1 MNPFALLMFI
11 TTVSCG
17 LLGMYSFYKRELTGA
32 RPLGFLMFAITW
44 WSAMYGLELLSN
56 DLQQMRLLNRISYP
70 AIVSLPV
77 FVFMFV
83 MAILDRR
90 EWFTVKRVIL
100 LFIVPTI
107 VDLAMWTNEFH
118 WLFYRVSEIDTQWPF
133 PVQKLVHGPLFW
145 INIVYTYVLLMCSIV
160 LLLREWFYSE
170 RAYRT
175 QLGIVLLGMAFPML
189 VNLNYLFKILPVGYI
204 DLTPVAFFL
213 TALFAA
219 LSIFKFRLFDL
230 RPIAKETVISNL
242 EDGIVVIDK
251 LGTLIDVNPVS
262 VRLLEI
268 DGDKALGLS
277 IEDAF
282 SRIPTLLDFIES
294 TDSRSELVIGERIIE
309 SRKTSIMSKRGK
321 LRGHIVLLTD
331 ITDHK
336 RTEEALRKS
345 QEMYRTLATTDMLTG
360 VLNRYSLDQLL
371 ERETERSSRYG
382 EPLSVIMFDLDD
394 LKKINDT
401 HGHIVGDNA
410 LKAISFQILSKIR
423 KSDSLGR
430 WGGDEFLIVAP
441 STDLAGALE
450 MAEKLRAEIDSV
462 EFEAIGKLSISM
474 GVSSLEMGEKDYD
487 GLLRRADRALYE
499 SKKRGKNRVMAI

>member
-11 TTVSCG
+11 PTVSCG

-32 RPLGFLMFAITW
+32 GPLGFLMLAITW
-44 WSAMYGLELLSN
+44 WSTMYGLELLSN
-56 DLQQMRLLNRISYP
+56 DLQQMRLLNSISYP

-90 EWFTVKRVIL
+90 EWFTFKRVVL
-100 LFIVPTI
+100 LFIVPAI
-107 VDLAMWTNEFH
+107 VNLTMWTNEFH
-118 WLFYRVSEIDTQWPF
+118 WLFYTVSEIDTQWPF

-145 INIVYTYVLLMCSIV
+145 INIVYTYVLLVGSIV

-170 RAYRT
+170 RPYRT
-175 QLGIVLLGMAFPML
+175 QLSIILLGMAFPIL

-219 LSIFKFRLFDL
+219 LSIFRFRLFDL
-230 RPIAKETVISNL
+230 RPIAKETVIRNL

-251 LGTLIDVNPVS
+251 SDILIDVNPVS
-262 VRLLEI
+262 VKLLEI
-268 DGDKALGLS
+268 DGEKALGLP
-277 IEDAF
+277 IDDAF
-282 SRIPTLLDFIES
+282 SRMPALLGFIGS
-294 TDSRSELVIGERIIE
+294 TDSRSEMVIGERIVE
-309 SRKTSIMSKRGK
+309 SRKTSIMSKRGR

-331 ITDHK
+331 ITDRK
-336 RTEEALRKS
+336 RIEEALKES

-371 ERETERSSRYG
+371 ERETERSRRYR

-401 HGHIVGDNA
+401 HGHHAGDTA
-410 LKAISFQILSKIR
+410 LKALSFQILSKIR

-441 STDLAGALE
+441 STDLDGALE
-450 MAEKLRAEIDSV
+450 MAEKLRTEIDSG
-462 EFEAIGKLSISM
+462 EFEAIDKLSISM
-474 GVSSLEMGEKDYD
+474 GVSSLEVGEKDYD
-487 GLLRRADRALYE
+487 GLLRRVDRALYE
-499 SKKRGKNRVMAI
+499 SKRRGKNRATAI

>member
-1 MNPFALLMFI
+1 MFI
-11 TTVSCG
+11 PTVSCG

-32 RPLGFLMFAITW
+32 GPLGFLMLAITW
-44 WSAMYGLELLSN
+44 WSTMYGLELLSN
-56 DLQQMRLLNRISYP
+56 DLQQMRLLNSISYP

-90 EWFTVKRVIL
+90 EWFTFKRVVL
-100 LFIVPTI
+100 LFIVPAI
-107 VDLAMWTNEFH
+107 VNLTMWTNEFH
-118 WLFYRVSEIDTQWPF
+118 WLFYTVSEIDTQWPF

-145 INIVYTYVLLMCSIV
+145 INIVYTYVLLVGSIV

-170 RAYRT
+170 RPYRT
-175 QLGIVLLGMAFPML
+175 QLSIILLGMAFPIL

-213 TALFAA
+213 TSLFAA
-219 LSIFKFRLFDL
+219 LSIFRFRLFDL
-230 RPIAKETVISNL
+230 RPIAKETVIRNL

-251 LGTLIDVNPVS
+251 SDILIDVNPVS
-262 VRLLEI
+262 VKLLEI
-268 DGDKALGLS
+268 DGEKALGLP
-277 IEDAF
+277 IDDAF
-282 SRIPTLLDFIES
+282 SRMPALLGFIGS
-294 TDSRSELVIGERIIE
+294 TDSRSEMVIGERIVE
-309 SRKTSIMSKRGK
+309 SRKTSIMSKRGR

-331 ITDHK
+331 ITDRK
-336 RTEEALRKS
+336 RIEEALKES

-360 VLNRYSLDQLL
+360 VLNRNSMEQLL
-371 ERETERSSRYG
+371 ERETERSRRYR

-401 HGHIVGDNA
+401 HGHHAGDTA
-410 LKAISFQILSKIR
+410 LKALSFQILSKIR

-441 STDLAGALE
+441 STDLDGALE
-450 MAEKLRAEIDSV
+450 MAEKLRTEIDSG
-462 EFEAIGKLSISM
+462 EFEAIDKLSISM
-474 GVSSLEMGEKDYD
+474 GVSSLEVGEKDYD
-487 GLLRRADRALYE
+487 GLLRRVDRALYE
-499 SKKRGKNRVMAI
+499 SKRRGKNRATAI

>member
-11 TTVSCG
+11 PTVSCG

-32 RPLGFLMFAITW
+32 GPLGFLMLAITW
-44 WSAMYGLELLSN
+44 WSTMYGLELLSN
-56 DLQQMRLLNRISYP
+56 DLQQMRLLNSISYP

-90 EWFTVKRVIL
+90 EWFTFKRVVL
-100 LFIVPTI
+100 LFIVPAI
-107 VDLAMWTNEFH
+107 VNLTMWTNEFH
-118 WLFYRVSEIDTQWPF
+118 WLFYTVSEIDTQWPF

-145 INIVYTYVLLMCSIV
+145 INIVYTYVLLVGSIV

-170 RAYRT
+170 RPYRT
-175 QLGIVLLGMAFPML
+175 QLSIILLGMAFPIL

-213 TALFAA
+213 TSLFAA
-219 LSIFKFRLFDL
+219 LSIFRFRLFDL
-230 RPIAKETVISNL
+230 RPIAKKTVIRNL

-251 LGTLIDVNPVS
+251 SDILIDVNPVS
-262 VRLLEI
+262 VKLLEI
-268 DGDKALGLS
+268 DGEKALGLP
-277 IEDAF
+277 IDDAF
-282 SRIPTLLDFIES
+282 SRMPALLGFIGS
-294 TDSRSELVIGERIIE
+294 TDSRSEMVIGERIVE
-309 SRKTSIMSKRGK
+309 SRKTSIMSKRGR

-331 ITDHK
+331 ITDRK
-336 RTEEALRKS
+336 RIEEALKES

-371 ERETERSSRYG
+371 ERETERSRRYR

-401 HGHIVGDNA
+401 HGHHAGDTA
-410 LKAISFQILSKIR
+410 LKALSFQILSKIR

-441 STDLAGALE
+441 STDLDGALE
-450 MAEKLRAEIDSV
+450 MAEKLRTEIDSG
-462 EFEAIGKLSISM
+462 EFEAIDKLSISM
-474 GVSSLEMGEKDYD
+474 GVSSLEVGEKDYD
-487 GLLRRADRALYE
+487 GLLRRVDRALYE
-499 SKKRGKNRVMAI
+499 SKRRGKNRATAI

>member
-11 TTVSCG
+11 PAVSCG

-32 RPLGFLMFAITW
+32 GPLGFLMLAITW
-44 WSAMYGLELLSN
+44 WSTMYGLELLSN

-90 EWFTVKRVIL
+90 EWFTFKRAVL
-100 LFIVPTI
+100 LFIVPAI
-107 VDLAMWTNEFH
+107 VNLTMWTNEFH
-118 WLFYRVSEIDTQWPF
+118 WLFYTVSEIDTQWPF

-145 INIVYTYVLLMCSIV
+145 INIVYTYVLLVGSIV
-160 LLLREWFYSE
+160 LLHREWFYSE
-170 RAYRT
+170 RPYRT
-175 QLGIVLLGMAFPML
+175 QLSILLLGMAFPIL

-219 LSIFKFRLFDL
+219 LSIFRFRLFDL

-251 LGTLIDVNPVS
+251 SDTLIDVNPAS
-262 VRLLEI
+262 VRFLEI
-268 DGDKALGLS
+268 DGERTLGLP
-277 IEDAF
+277 IDDAF
-282 SRIPTLLDFIES
+282 SHIPALLDFIRS
-294 TDSRSELVIGERIIE
+294 TDSRSEMVIGERIVE

-331 ITDHK
+331 ITDRK
-336 RTEEALRKS
+336 RIEEALKES

-371 ERETERSSRYG
+371 ERETERSRRYG

-401 HGHIVGDNA
+401 HGHHAGDTA
-410 LKAISFQILSKIR
+410 LKALSFQILSKIR

-450 MAEKLRAEIDSV
+450 MAEKLRVEIDSG
-462 EFEAIGKLSISM
+462 EFESIGKLSISM
-474 GVSSLEMGEKDYD
+474 GVSSLEIGEKDYNE
-487 GLLRRADRALYE
+487 LLRRADRALYE
-499 SKKRGKNRVMAI
+499 SKRRGKNIATAI

>member
-11 TTVSCG
+11 PTVSCG

-32 RPLGFLMFAITW
+32 GPLGFLMLAITW
-44 WSAMYGLELLSN
+44 WSTMYGLELLSN
-56 DLQQMRLLNRISYP
+56 DLQQMRLLNSISYP

-90 EWFTVKRVIL
+90 EWFTFKRVVL
-100 LFIVPTI
+100 LFIVPAI
-107 VDLAMWTNEFH
+107 VNLTMWTNEFH
-118 WLFYRVSEIDTQWPF
+118 WLFYTVSEIDTQWPF

-145 INIVYTYVLLMCSIV
+145 INIVYTYVLLVGSIV

-170 RAYRT
+170 RPYRT
-175 QLGIVLLGMAFPML
+175 QLSIILLGMAFPIL

-213 TALFAA
+213 TSLFAA
-219 LSIFKFRLFDL
+219 LSIFRFRLFDL
-230 RPIAKETVISNL
+230 RPIAKETVIRNL

-251 LGTLIDVNPVS
+251 SDILIDVNPVS
-262 VRLLEI
+262 VKLLEI
-268 DGDKALGLS
+268 DGEKALGLP
-277 IEDAF
+277 IDDAF
-282 SRIPTLLDFIES
+282 SRMPALLGFIGS
-294 TDSRSELVIGERIIE
+294 TDSRSEMVIGERIVE
-309 SRKTSIMSKRGK
+309 SRKTSIMSKRGR

-331 ITDHK
+331 ITDRK
-336 RTEEALRKS
+336 RIEEALKES

-371 ERETERSSRYG
+371 ERETERSRRHR

-401 HGHIVGDNA
+401 HGHHAGDTA
-410 LKAISFQILSKIR
+410 LKALSFQILSKIR

-441 STDLAGALE
+441 STDLDGALE
-450 MAEKLRAEIDSV
+450 MAEKLRTEIDSG
-462 EFEAIGKLSISM
+462 EFEAIDKLSISM
-474 GVSSLEMGEKDYD
+474 GVSSLEVGEKDYD
-487 GLLRRADRALYE
+487 GLLRRVDRALYE
-499 SKKRGKNRVMAI
+499 SKRRGKNRATAI

>member
-1 MNPFALLMFI
+1 MFI
-11 TTVSCG
+11 PTVSCG

-32 RPLGFLMFAITW
+32 GPLGFLMLAITW
-44 WSAMYGLELLSN
+44 WSTMYGLELLSN
-56 DLQQMRLLNRISYP
+56 DLQQMRLLNSISYP

-90 EWFTVKRVIL
+90 EWFTFKRVVL
-100 LFIVPTI
+100 LFIVPAI
-107 VDLAMWTNEFH
+107 VNLTMWTNEFH
-118 WLFYRVSEIDTQWPF
+118 WLFYTVSEIDTQWPF

-145 INIVYTYVLLMCSIV
+145 INIVYTYVLLVGSIV

-170 RAYRT
+170 RPYRT
-175 QLGIVLLGMAFPML
+175 QLSIILLGMAFPIL

-213 TALFAA
+213 TSLFAA
-219 LSIFKFRLFDL
+219 LSIFRFRLFDL
-230 RPIAKETVISNL
+230 RPIAKETVIRNL

-251 LGTLIDVNPVS
+251 SDILIDVNPVS
-262 VRLLEI
+262 VKLLEI
-268 DGDKALGLS
+268 DGEKALGLP
-277 IEDAF
+277 IDDAF
-282 SRIPTLLDFIES
+282 SRMPALLGFIGS
-294 TDSRSELVIGERIIE
+294 TDSRSEMVIGERIVE
-309 SRKTSIMSKRGK
+309 SRKTSIMSKRGR

-331 ITDHK
+331 ITDRK
-336 RTEEALRKS
+336 RIEEALKES

-371 ERETERSSRYG
+371 ERETERSRRYR

-401 HGHIVGDNA
+401 HGHHAGDTA
-410 LKAISFQILSKIR
+410 LKALSFQILSKIR

-441 STDLAGALE
+441 STDLDGALE
-450 MAEKLRAEIDSV
+450 MAEKLRTEIDSG
-462 EFEAIGKLSISM
+462 EFEAIDKLSISM
-474 GVSSLEMGEKDYD
+474 GVSSLEVGEKDYD
-487 GLLRRADRALYE
+487 GLLRRVDRALYE
-499 SKKRGKNRVMAI
+499 SKRRGKNRATAI

>member
-1 MNPFALLMFI
+1 
-11 TTVSCG
+11 
-17 LLGMYSFYKRELTGA
+17 
-32 RPLGFLMFAITW
+32 
-44 WSAMYGLELLSN
+44 MYGLELLSN
-56 DLQQMRLLNRISYP
+56 DLQQMRLLNSISYP

-90 EWFTVKRVIL
+90 EWFTFKRVVL
-100 LFIVPTI
+100 LFIVPAI
-107 VDLAMWTNEFH
+107 VNLTMWTNEFH
-118 WLFYRVSEIDTQWPF
+118 WLFYTVSEIDTQWPF

-145 INIVYTYVLLMCSIV
+145 INIVYTYVLLVGSIV

-170 RAYRT
+170 RPYRT
-175 QLGIVLLGMAFPML
+175 QLSIILLGMAFPIL

-213 TALFAA
+213 TSLFAA
-219 LSIFKFRLFDL
+219 LSIFRFRLFDL
-230 RPIAKETVISNL
+230 RPIAKETVIRNL

-251 LGTLIDVNPVS
+251 SDILIDVNPVS
-262 VRLLEI
+262 VKLLEI
-268 DGDKALGLS
+268 DGEKALGLP
-277 IEDAF
+277 IDDAF
-282 SRIPTLLDFIES
+282 SRMPALLGFIGS
-294 TDSRSELVIGERIIE
+294 TDSRSEMVIGERIVE
-309 SRKTSIMSKRGK
+309 SRKTSIMSKRGR

-331 ITDHK
+331 ITDRK
-336 RTEEALRKS
+336 RIEEALKES

-371 ERETERSSRYG
+371 ERETERSRRYR

-401 HGHIVGDNA
+401 HGHHAGDTA
-410 LKAISFQILSKIR
+410 LKALSFQILSKIR

-441 STDLAGALE
+441 STDLDGALE
-450 MAEKLRAEIDSV
+450 MAEKLRTEIDSG
-462 EFEAIGKLSISM
+462 EFEAIDKLSISM
-474 GVSSLEMGEKDYD
+474 GVSSLEVGEKDYD
-487 GLLRRADRALYE
+487 GLLRRVDRALYE
-499 SKKRGKNRVMAI
+499 SKRRGKNRATAI

>member
-1 MNPFALLMFI
+1 MFI
-11 TTVSCG
+11 PTVSCG

-32 RPLGFLMFAITW
+32 GPLGFLMLAITW
-44 WSAMYGLELLSN
+44 WSTMYGLELLSN
-56 DLQQMRLLNRISYP
+56 DLQQMRLLNSISYP

-90 EWFTVKRVIL
+90 EWFTFKRVVL
-100 LFIVPTI
+100 LFIVPAI
-107 VDLAMWTNEFH
+107 VNLTMWTNEFH
-118 WLFYRVSEIDTQWPF
+118 WLFYTVSEIDTQWPF

-145 INIVYTYVLLMCSIV
+145 INIVYTYVLLVGSIV

-170 RAYRT
+170 RPYRT
-175 QLGIVLLGMAFPML
+175 QLSIILLGMAFPIL

-213 TALFAA
+213 TSLFAA
-219 LSIFKFRLFDL
+219 LSIFRFRLFDL
-230 RPIAKETVISNL
+230 RPIAKKTVIRNL

-251 LGTLIDVNPVS
+251 SDILIDVNPVS
-262 VRLLEI
+262 VKLLEI
-268 DGDKALGLS
+268 DGEKALGLP
-277 IEDAF
+277 IDDAF
-282 SRIPTLLDFIES
+282 SRMPALLGFIGS
-294 TDSRSELVIGERIIE
+294 TDSRSEMVIGERIVE
-309 SRKTSIMSKRGK
+309 SRKTSIMSKRGR

-331 ITDHK
+331 ITDRK
-336 RTEEALRKS
+336 RIEEALKES

-371 ERETERSSRYG
+371 ERETERSRRYR

-401 HGHIVGDNA
+401 HGHHAGDTA
-410 LKAISFQILSKIR
+410 LKALSFQILSKIR

-441 STDLAGALE
+441 STDLDGALE
-450 MAEKLRAEIDSV
+450 MAEKLRTEIDSG
-462 EFEAIGKLSISM
+462 EFEAIDKLSISM
-474 GVSSLEMGEKDYD
+474 GVSSLEVGEKDYD
-487 GLLRRADRALYE
+487 GLLRRVDRALYE
-499 SKKRGKNRVMAI
+499 SKRRGKNRATAI

>member
-1 MNPFALLMFI
+1 MFI
-11 TTVSCG
+11 PTVSCG

-32 RPLGFLMFAITW
+32 GPLGFLMLAITW
-44 WSAMYGLELLSN
+44 WSTMYGLELLSN
-56 DLQQMRLLNRISYP
+56 DLQQMRLLNSISYP

-90 EWFTVKRVIL
+90 EWFTFKRVVL
-100 LFIVPTI
+100 LFIVPAI
-107 VDLAMWTNEFH
+107 VNLTMWTNEFH
-118 WLFYRVSEIDTQWPF
+118 WPFYTVSEIDTQWPF

-145 INIVYTYVLLMCSIV
+145 INIVYTYVLLVGSIV

-170 RAYRT
+170 RPYRT
-175 QLGIVLLGMAFPML
+175 QLSIILLGMAFPIL

-213 TALFAA
+213 TSLFAA
-219 LSIFKFRLFDL
+219 LSIFRFRLFDL
-230 RPIAKETVISNL
+230 RPIAKETVIRNL

-251 LGTLIDVNPVS
+251 SDILIDVNPVS
-262 VRLLEI
+262 VKLLEI
-268 DGDKALGLS
+268 DGEKALGLP
-277 IEDAF
+277 IDDAF
-282 SRIPTLLDFIES
+282 SRMPALLGFIGS
-294 TDSRSELVIGERIIE
+294 TDSRSEMVIGERIVE
-309 SRKTSIMSKRGK
+309 SRKTSIMSKRGR

-331 ITDHK
+331 ITDRK
-336 RTEEALRKS
+336 RIEEALKES

-371 ERETERSSRYG
+371 ERETERSRRYR

-401 HGHIVGDNA
+401 HGHHAGDTA
-410 LKAISFQILSKIR
+410 LKALSFQILSKIR

-441 STDLAGALE
+441 STDLDGALE
-450 MAEKLRAEIDSV
+450 MAEKLRTEIDSG
-462 EFEAIGKLSISM
+462 EFEAIDKLSISM
-474 GVSSLEMGEKDYD
+474 GVSSLEVGEKDYD
-487 GLLRRADRALYE
+487 GLLRRVDRALYE
-499 SKKRGKNRVMAI
+499 SKRRGKNRATAI

>member
-1 MNPFALLMFI
+1 
-11 TTVSCG
+11 
-17 LLGMYSFYKRELTGA
+17 
-32 RPLGFLMFAITW
+32 
-44 WSAMYGLELLSN
+44 
-56 DLQQMRLLNRISYP
+56 LLNSISYP

-90 EWFTVKRVIL
+90 EWFTFKRVVL
-100 LFIVPTI
+100 LFIVPAI
-107 VDLAMWTNEFH
+107 VNLTMWTNEFH
-118 WLFYRVSEIDTQWPF
+118 WLFYTVSEIDTQWPF

-145 INIVYTYVLLMCSIV
+145 INIVYTYVLLVGSIV

-170 RAYRT
+170 RPYRT
-175 QLGIVLLGMAFPML
+175 QLSIILLGMAFPIL

-213 TALFAA
+213 TSLFAA
-219 LSIFKFRLFDL
+219 LSIFRFRLFDL
-230 RPIAKETVISNL
+230 RPIAKETVIRNL

-251 LGTLIDVNPVS
+251 SDILIDVNPVS
-262 VRLLEI
+262 VKLLEI
-268 DGDKALGLS
+268 DGEKALGLP
-277 IEDAF
+277 IDDAF
-282 SRIPTLLDFIES
+282 SRMPALLGFIGS
-294 TDSRSELVIGERIIE
+294 TDSRSEMVIGERIVE
-309 SRKTSIMSKRGK
+309 SRKTSIMSKRGR

-331 ITDHK
+331 ITDRK
-336 RTEEALRKS
+336 RIEEALKES

-371 ERETERSSRYG
+371 ERETERSRRYR

-401 HGHIVGDNA
+401 HGHHAGDTA
-410 LKAISFQILSKIR
+410 LKALSFQILSKIR

-441 STDLAGALE
+441 STDLDGALE
-450 MAEKLRAEIDSV
+450 MAEKLRTEIDSG
-462 EFEAIGKLSISM
+462 EFEAIDKLSISM
-474 GVSSLEMGEKDYD
+474 GVSSLEVGEKDYD
-487 GLLRRADRALYE
+487 GLLRRVDRALYE
-499 SKKRGKNRVMAI
+499 SKRRGKNRATAI